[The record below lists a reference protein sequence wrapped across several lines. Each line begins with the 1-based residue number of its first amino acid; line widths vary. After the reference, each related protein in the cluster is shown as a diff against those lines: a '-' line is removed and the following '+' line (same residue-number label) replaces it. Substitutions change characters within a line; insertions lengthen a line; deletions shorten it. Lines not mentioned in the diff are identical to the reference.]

1 MGYLGRRIGL
11 SQDKGDSTPGG
22 ADGAVGG
29 GILDLFA
36 SGYFQREGNIYNA
49 PGIIPSGLTAT
60 GGVISDYVDGP
71 TVYRAHIFTSSG
83 TFDVTEPGTFGDTVE
98 YLVVAGGG
106 SGGYEGGAGAGGLRT
121 NLSGHPLSTGN
132 PSFTASVSTYPIVI
146 GAGGAGGAAGP
157 SLSPNSGNPSYI
169 GPAGSKLVEST
180 GGGGA
185 GNYPATPGRNGG
197 SGGGASSTPNTLG
210 YGRNPS
216 TPGPAGGPFAWTEG
230 NPGSNSQASN
240 PYWGGAGGGAGAS
253 GGEGTGGAGVQVAIA
268 GPAADTTGVGALN
281 PGPGEYQWFAGGGA
295 GGRYPTGSYSGGVG
309 GGGSGSLTSA
319 TSGTYS
325 TGGGGGGVWS
335 ASPPGSNITGS
346 GGSGI
351 VVVRY
356 QIAQLT
362 ATAKATGGAIS
373 FYGGKTIHTF
383 TGSGT
388 FATTSDWSAA
398 TVEYVVIG
406 GGGGGGNSEATT
418 SGGGGGG
425 AGAYRTGTTPIGAH
439 PVSTSIQVGAGGRGG
454 LAGGIA
460 PGKGV
465 TGTSSYFG
473 TPITSPGGGGGGN
486 GQTPGEGGGLPG
498 GSGGGGG
505 YAGTQSG
512 ASGTGDPFPGTI
524 GSTPTN
530 GWGGDGPS
538 GGGSGGGGAGG
549 NGSPRSHGGAGIQ
562 LPSTFRNPVST
573 VGAPGPTSAPIP
585 NGFDTS
591 GKYWVAGGGA
601 GGHLDTNKGGGSG
614 GPYAGAGDAPEPGP
628 GGNALANTGSG
639 GGGDHAP
646 GSASQDGGHGGAGIV
661 IIAYPT

>member
-1 MGYLGRRIGL
+1 MSGRSAKNNNRG
-11 SQDKGDSTPGG
+11 S
-22 ADGAVGG
+22 
-29 GILDLFA
+29 DLF
-36 SGYFQREGNIYNA
+36 GYFVSGKYKEFHTAQFAAYAA
-49 PGIIPSGLTAT
+49 PPEGLTAT
-60 GGVISDYVDGP
+60 GGVISDYTDGP
-71 TVYRAHIFTSSG
+71 AVYRAHIFTSSG
-83 TFDVTEPGTFGDTVE
+83 TFDVTELGDFGDTVE

-356 QIAQLT
+356 QIGQLT
-362 ATAKATGGAIS
+362 ATQKATGGAIS
-373 FYGGKTIHTF
+373 YYNGKTIHTF
-383 TGSGT
+383 TSSGT
-388 FATTSDWSAA
+388 FATEPNWTSA

-406 GGGGGGNSEATT
+406 GGG
-418 SGGGGGG
+418 SGCPNVGGGGG
-425 AGAYRTGTTPIGAH
+425 AGGYLAGTTPIGAH
-439 PVSTSIQVGAGGRGG
+439 PVSTTIQIGAGGSGN
-454 LAGGIA
+454 GIN
-460 PGKGV
+460 PGSDS
-465 TGTSSYFG
+465 TFG
-473 TPITSPGGGGGGN
+473 SPLTAAGGGGGGSN
-486 GQTPGEGGGLPG
+486 GSAGVPG
-498 GSGGGGG
+498 GSGGG
-505 YAGTQSG
+505 AARDVSSG
-512 ASGTGDPFPGTI
+512 GTGSQYGPGSPLFPSPAPGQ
-524 GSTPTN
+524 GY
-530 GWGGDGPS
+530 D
-538 GGGSGGGGAGG
+538 GGSSPGGPGGPVGAAGGGGAGG
-549 NGSPRSHGGAGIQ
+549 AGVSPPGAAPGGPGGLGRQ
-562 LPSTFRNPVST
+562 LPSVFRNPNSDT
-573 VGAPGPTSAPIP
+573 GLGSSGPTGPVP
-585 NGFDTS
+585 GTNPGGDTT
-591 GKYWVAGGGA
+591 GKYWVAGGG
-601 GGHLDTNKGGGSG
+601 GGGAYNNTSVGTG
-614 GPYAGAGDAPEPGP
+614 GGYPGTGYNAYAGAGYGGGP
-628 GGNALANTGSG
+628 TGQAGASAIENTGSG
-639 GGGDHAP
+639 GGGGGITGGP
-646 GSASQDGGHGGAGIV
+646 SGSGGSGIV
-661 IIAYPT
+661 LIAYPS